1 VNRRAVPLFLLGSAV
16 LAGFSIAALPFSRG
30 LFRAPTTPYD
40 AGDAS
45 FAAPAWILLV
55 RAEPLVPR
63 NAYVLVRSEP
73 VDVNL
78 DTYLHRF
85 AVGLLPGRQIV
96 PAARWGVASE
106 PQDLEPAEY
115 EIVVGRRPSSPPG
128 RLLLEAPEGT
138 VWRRQ
143 R

>member
-1 VNRRAVPLFLLGSAV
+1 MKRAVLLSLVGSAV

-30 LFRAPTTPYD
+30 FFRAPRTPYD

-73 VDVNL
+73 VDLNL

-85 AVGLLPGRQIV
+85 AVALLPGRQIV

-106 PQDLEPAEY
+106 PKDLEIAEY
-115 EIVVGRRPSSPPG
+115 EVVVGRAPTIPPG

-138 VWRRQ
+138 VWRRE